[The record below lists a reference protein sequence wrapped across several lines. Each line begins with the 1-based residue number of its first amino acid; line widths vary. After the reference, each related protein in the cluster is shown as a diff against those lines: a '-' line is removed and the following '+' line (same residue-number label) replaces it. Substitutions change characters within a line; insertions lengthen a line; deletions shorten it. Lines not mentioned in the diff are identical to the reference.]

1 MAETLAFILA
11 NKYVLLIGFVSL
23 VVEFFSVTYLT
34 RNIKTDFSYSGHEY
48 VWFEGSRGS
57 FIIAVL
63 GFAGGVS
70 ALIVS
75 SIYLAFQR

>member
-1 MAETLAFILA
+1 MADILAFILA
-11 NKYVLLIGFVSL
+11 NKYVLLIGFISL
-23 VVEFFSVTYLT
+23 VVEFFSITYLA

-48 VWFEGSRGS
+48 TWFEGSWVG
-57 FIIAVL
+57 FTLAIL

-75 SIYLAFQR
+75 SFY